1 MAGLEILFERHDRP
15 DETPKIN
22 SLEEAFAE
30 AYKYLRDRGVDPH
43 SEEGKK
49 FLIQVISSAGQHFDG
64 YPPLPGTKSNA
75 QLSAEI
81 EARKDLQKH

>member
-1 MAGLEILFERHDRP
+1 MTGLEILFVRHDRP

-22 SLEEAFAE
+22 SLEEAFAA
-30 AYKYLRDRGVDPH
+30 AYQYLSDRKVDPQ
-43 SEEGKK
+43 SEEGQK
-49 FLIQVISSAGQHFDG
+49 FLTQVISSAGQHFDG

-81 EARKDLQKH
+81 EARKNTLED